1 MPSIDPEPTSD
12 SAATADPESTP
23 IEPDE
28 QSEQSEPAAARLPQR
43 RARTLTAVLVGVALL
58 VVALDQVTKA
68 WAQSQFSD
76 GDSIELLGGWLTLT
90 YTRNPGAAFN
100 LGTGTTWVFTIIATV
115 VVVVILRASRQLG
128 SLGWAIALGALL
140 GGAMGNLLDRIFR
153 DPGFLRGY
161 VVDWIQV
168 PHFPVF
174 NIADSAITCAAIGL
188 VVLGL
193 FGPDISGHRHGHTP
207 EGS

>member
-1 MPSIDPEPTSD
+1 MPSTDPEQTPD
-12 SAATADPESTP
+12 SEATANPESRP

-28 QSEQSEPAAARLPQR
+28 QAEPATAGPPQQRARL
-43 RARTLTAVLVGVALL
+43 LTVVLVGVALL
-58 VVALDQVTKA
+58 VVVLDQATKA

-100 LGTGTTWVFTIIATV
+100 LGTGTTWLFTIIATV
-115 VVVVILRASRQLG
+115 VVVVILRASRHLG
-128 SLGWAIALGALL
+128 SLGWAVALGALL

-161 VVDWIQV
+161 VIDWIEL
-168 PHFPVF
+168 PNFPVF
-174 NIADSAITCAAIGL
+174 NIADSAITCAAVGL
-188 VVLGL
+188 IVLGF
-193 FGPDISGHRHGHTP
+193 FGPDISGRRHGHGH